1 MPLCITTFHC
11 HYIAMG
17 RTHFRV
23 VNEGSI
29 FLLQPLSPAAVTWTN
44 ECLPE
49 DRLCFGSAV
58 AVEHRFIADILQ
70 GITNDGLTW
79 ETR

>member
-1 MPLCITTFHC
+1 MERIDFT
-11 HYIAMG
+11 
-17 RTHFRV
+17 V

-29 FLLQPLSPAAVTWTN
+29 FLLQPLTPAAITWTN
-44 ECLPE
+44 KYLPE

-70 GITNDGLTW
+70 GITDDGLVW
-79 ETR
+79 RAQ